1 MTMRDTRGIRGDDG
15 ALYVPGRGPLHT
27 RRPMPEKVPVAR
39 ADLVAQGMG
48 WRKIDRLYVPS
59 GPGMLVPRDTVGAG
73 LPTGEDA
80 GPFRHDI
87 VTRARS
93 QVRPDGEA
101 VVGFWAALAGHGL
114 PRWADT
120 EPVVLH
126 VGSRSRGS
134 LVADVAARTPLL
146 ATLRPRPADLPTT
159 RPDPCCPYLQVVTAP
174 VATAQCL
181 TTVIAGKKAW
191 HAPEVPGLDRRTVNG
206 VQLLDAVLQCTVLSP
221 DDLLSGA
228 ANRVRRDRMERLI
241 ALADDGA
248 QSPRE
253 TVLRLMVRDSL
264 PPGFTWSSQ
273 VPVAVSEEWWGT
285 RSTVPDLACEDL
297 KVALYYDGGHHGTG
311 EQKSTDF
318 DLFQRLRDLGWEPV
332 RIDKALMKK
341 YVTMMETVDNAV
353 LRAYRRY
360 G

>member
-1 MTMRDTRGIRGDDG
+1 MSGDDG

-27 RRPMPEKVPVAR
+27 RRQMPETVPVTR
-39 ADLVAQGMG
+39 AGLVAQGMG

-93 QVRPDGEA
+93 QIRPDGEA

-126 VGSRSRGS
+126 VGARSRGS
-134 LVADVAARTPLL
+134 LSGTVAGRTPLL
-146 ATLRPRPADLPTT
+146 ATLRPRPADLLTT
-159 RPDPCCPYLQVVTAP
+159 RPDPCCPQLQVVTAP

-181 TTVIAGKKAW
+181 ATVIAGKKAW

-341 YVTMMETVDNAV
+341 YVTMMETVDNAI